1 LKRNLGLDIVRS
13 IAIFLVMLAHSGFP
27 HYFGIKFGELGVEIF
42 FVLSGF
48 LIGKILIQDFS
59 VPTTTKTL
67 IRFWSRRWF
76 RTLPMYY
83 LVVIFTFIV
92 IDHSLGYKA
101 LVYFFF
107 LQNNFVGITL
117 MPVSWSLVIEEW
129 FYISIPILFFI
140 LFRKGIQYN
149 KLVRFLILFII
160 TELILRIAWVYATNR
175 QWEAI
180 VGNFPFRLDS
190 LAIGVLLSALKLF
203 QTKTYNI
210 LNKPV
215 VFILAFILFIL
226 LQIAMGHANNNDITN
241 TVYWTRTVF
250 FSLQSFLI
258 ACLIPFVEA
267 NKTLNA
273 IPKKNPVLFCFTWI
287 SILSYTMYLIHS
299 LVYDFVYQSSFFN
312 TMGAGKIFFA
322 NLFVILLSFL
332 LYNFYEKPMTNL
344 RDKIK
349 WDSINTSKP

>member
-1 LKRNLGLDIVRS
+1 MDIIRS
-13 IAIFLVMLAHSGFP
+13 VAIFLVILAHSGFP

-59 VPTTTKTL
+59 IQITPKTL
-67 IRFWSRRWF
+67 FKFWSRRWF

-83 LVVIFTFIV
+83 LVLLFTFIA
-92 IDHSLGYKA
+92 IDNSFGWKV

-129 FYISIPILFFI
+129 FYITLPILFFVF
-140 LFRKGIQYN
+140 FRKGIQYN
-149 KLVRFLILFII
+149 KLLLFLISFIVA
-160 TELILRIAWVYATNR
+160 ELIMRIVWVYYSNR
-175 QWEAI
+175 PWEAI

-190 LAIGVLLSALKLF
+190 LAIGVLLSALKLN
-203 QTKTYNI
+203 QSKIYQM
-210 LNKPV
+210 LSKPL
-215 VFILAFILFIL
+215 VFILAFPLFAF
-226 LQIAMGHANNNDITN
+226 LQMSIGYTNSNNTTN
-241 TVYWTRTVF
+241 SLYWTRTIF

-258 ACLIPFVEA
+258 ACMIPFIESNKVLNSLPA
-267 NKTLNA
+267 NNKL
-273 IPKKNPVLFCFTWI
+273 LFCFTWI
-287 SILSYTMYLIHS
+287 SILSYGIYLIHS
-299 LVYDFVYQSSFFN
+299 PVYDFVNENSFFKP
-312 TMGAGKIFFA
+312 MGVSKIVLA

-349 WDSINTSKP
+349 WNSN